1 MYDPGVV
8 LVVRVKDSDR
18 DDLGVLW
25 LDRLFDGLVSFEG
38 GSGVDVQSAVG
49 VHLVAQTLPAA
60 DEIVVVDR
68 TEPELVDLVDDQVVG
83 FLDDVLVEFVA
94 SVPFGEQ
101 RIEQGIELP
110 VAVEH
115 DDLLV
120 AQRVV
125 DVVEQGTRFSGA
137 WQPLDEDERTG
148 RVGQF
153 LTVYA
158 ALEVDL
164 PDVPVLDPAAPIHD
178 LLAAHLS
185 AGFGELPHLEPLVRQ
200 DLPDVLRADLPERA
214 GSQRIVVV
222 GQEVGDP
229 ACFVPARCPVR
240 RGVGVRQVGDGFRE
254 VLQRTV
260 GRPLGA
266 GDGLLALQYETDGE
280 SRQQIGLVG
289 MEDLQIGVV
298 SDVCGIEYGD
308 EQVRVVADGCQI
320 FVLFGGVAQG

>member
-1 MYDPGVV
+1 MQQLVHGLGDVVSPGDDKTYGERLAVGSVPEVMYDPGVV
-8 LVVRVKDSDR
+8 LVVRVKGSDR

-25 LDRLFDGLVSFEG
+25 FDRLFDGLVSFEG

-153 LTVYA
+153 SRST
-158 ALEVDL
+158 
-164 PDVPVLDPAAPIHD
+164 
-178 LLAAHLS
+178 
-185 AGFGELPHLEPLVRQ
+185 
-200 DLPDVLRADLPERA
+200 LR
-214 GSQRIVVV
+214 SK
-222 GQEVGDP
+222 
-229 ACFVPARCPVR
+229 
-240 RGVGVRQVGDGFRE
+240 
-254 VLQRTV
+254 
-260 GRPLGA
+260 
-266 GDGLLALQYETDGE
+266 
-280 SRQQIGLVG
+280 
-289 MEDLQIGVV
+289 
-298 SDVCGIEYGD
+298 
-308 EQVRVVADGCQI
+308 
-320 FVLFGGVAQG
+320 